1 MADLTIWK
9 CYDNI
14 IITTG
19 ESKEKQKNKK
29 VKESYWQNEN
39 VMI

>member
-1 MADLTIWK
+1 MAKLTRPK
-9 CYDNI
+9 SYDNI

-19 ESKEKQKNKK
+19 ENKEKQKNKK
-29 VKESYWQNEN
+29 VKESYWQSKN